1 MSLMHCMFGDDKWS
15 CGGYN
20 NVDIRQLPCVCKC
33 QGSFIEVD
41 PLLWSAVCH
50 SFQCSRTKRVIIT
63 FSSTDVN
70 SDLFSPRKN
79 DKYKTWSGEVMFSW
93 LCLMLCTPSFRNIRE
108 KLKILEFWTFRKFLK
123 VMEKGNEWSVVTL
136 AEHIRPM
143 WLMLEP
149 AWSLQTVF
157 YISWYVA
164 VDYIALIFFWND
176 DCIVA
181 GWFLLS
187 RLVATATGSTQAKCS
202 HTVACYSAWAPARY
216 FDPWWRRKSSPTEC
230 ARYPINI

>member
-1 MSLMHCMFGDDKWS
+1 MISIKHDLARS
-15 CGGYN
+15 C
-20 NVDIRQLPCVCKC
+20 
-33 QGSFIEVD
+33 FHD
-41 PLLWSAVCH
+41 PA
-50 SFQCSRTKRVIIT
+50 R
-63 FSSTDVN
+63 
-70 SDLFSPRKN
+70 
-79 DKYKTWSGEVMFSW
+79 
-93 LCLMLCTPSFRNIRE
+93 LCLMLYTPSFRNIRE
-108 KLKILEFWTFRKFLK
+108 KLKILEFWTFRKFWK

-164 VDYIALIFFWND
+164 VDYLALVFFWND

-216 FDPWWRRKSSPTEC
+216 FDPWWRKKVAPTNVHGILSTYNWLLALVSSKPGWPGTGEEDRETGAGRSFIVTGGAGRILRQITEGSLRQKHYEVLNKSRC
-230 ARYPINI
+230 MVI